1 MWENNYGKEWKEGK
15 ARHQLTMTTPVLKKL
30 IQCLIVFRFT
40 EEDGTVNGRGIIDQI
55 KNEYNID
62 VTPEQVIEAGESI
75 DN

>member
-1 MWENNYGKEWKEGK
+1 
-15 ARHQLTMTTPVLKKL
+15 MTTPVLKKL

-40 EEDGTVNGRGIIDQI
+40 EEDGTINGRGIIDHI
-55 KNEYNID
+55 KNEYKID